1 MSTHQPLAGRP
12 PRPPSSAPWRASAAR
27 PRHRAPGPGRRR
39 GCPPQRRQPPG
50 QHDLHRRRRARARH
64 PPPCRSDRA
73 GPQPRRRHPGGH
85 HPPLVGVG
93 AIHPSGPD
101 RRRPH
106 RHRRP
111 PLGTLGVTRCA
122 VDERVTV
129 PAGMRVRVTTSTGDL
144 VGTDLAVSS
153 LDAHATR
160 RVDHRL
166 VHPATPPASRPGSTP
181 AACGWPSPPPPTRST
196 PPSQP
201 TLDTSPSR
209 SPATPPRPDRSRPTS
224 PAATSRSFAGRS
236 ASRSSARSWMKRL
249 RSKPTG
255 GTGHRPAT

>member
-50 QHDLHRRRRARARH
+50 QHDLHRRRRARARY

-160 RVDHRL
+160 GSI
-166 VHPATPPASRPGSTP
+166 TASF
-181 AACGWPSPPPPTRST
+181 TR
-196 PPSQP
+196 
-201 TLDTSPSR
+201 
-209 SPATPPRPDRSRPTS
+209 PPRPHPD
-224 PAATSRSFAGRS
+224 PARRRQHAAGRPHHH
-236 ASRSSARSWMKRL
+236 L
-249 RSKPTG
+249 RG
-255 GTGHRPAT
+255 RGQ